1 MAQQRSTPRSH
12 QGGAQQLSESR
23 PSWRRLLVELPFLLL
38 VALLAA
44 WALKA
49 HVAQAYHIPSGSM
62 EPQLEVGDRV
72 VVSRVA
78 YRLHEPRRGDI
89 IVFDA
94 PPRPGADD
102 GGGIAGFFEEVF
114 QGVGLSRPD
123 ETELIK
129 RVIALEG
136 EVVEARGGRVIV
148 NGRELLEPYLPPD
161 VATADF
167 GPVTVPTDN
176 VFVLGDNRDDSL
188 DSRFTLGPVPMDRIV
203 GRAIARVWPPGR
215 WANL

>member
-1 MAQQRSTPRSH
+1 M
-12 QGGAQQLSESR
+12 
-23 PSWRRLLVELPFLLL
+23 LLELPILLL
-38 VALLAA
+38 VALVAA

-72 VVSRVA
+72 FVSRLA
-78 YRLHEPRRGDI
+78 YRMHEPRRGDI

-94 PPRPGADD
+94 PPGAGGSDGD
-102 GGGIAGFFEEVF
+102 GGIGGFVSEAL
-114 QGVGLSRPD
+114 QGVGLQRPD

-129 RVIALEG
+129 RVIGLPG
-136 EVVEARGGRVIV
+136 EVIEARGGRVFV
-148 NGRELLEPYLPPD
+148 DGRQLVEPYLPD
-161 VATADF
+161 HVVTDDF
-167 GPVTVPTDN
+167 GPVTVPAEH
-176 VFVLGDNRDDSL
+176 VVVLGDNRGASADR
-188 DSRFTLGPVPMDRIV
+188 RFGLGAVPEDRIV